1 MLLFFVFISQLGK
14 LFVTFKLFFIPLD
27 TSIIP
32 SHNYKL
38 DLDGEERLVGIPLL
52 LDEYCPWLAG
62 LPLYILRSDVMKV
75 LFVSII
81 LSYNMSKKYLPILY
95 SDLLHEM
102 GNYFLDIQYNGRLT
116 WKL

>member
-1 MLLFFVFISQLGK
+1 MLHLAL
-14 LFVTFKLFFIPLD
+14 LFIPLV

-32 SHNYKL
+32 GHNHKL

-75 LFVSII
+75 LFVSIV